1 MKKQVIRLIRSLAT
15 ILSLMFFLNAV
26 PAADAATTYS
36 VTVAVPVEGQAK
48 AGIEISLYHVGETI
62 SDEGIAWLPAY
73 EQYQVA
79 SDADSIQET
88 APTLADYI
96 SRDGIKPDSSAT
108 TSQSGQASFNSLDQG
123 VYLLIGKSFSSG
135 SKRYDPVPALV
146 AVPQWSETNGD
157 WITDIQVELKSEV
170 TDIPSGPSG
179 NTTSVTVE
187 KVWQGNGAD
196 RPTSVEVQLLKDGK
210 PEATVTL
217 SEQNGWEHRWTG
229 LSCSHTWTVAERNV
243 PNGYTV
249 SVERDGRQF
258 TITNEAGEEIPPEDP
273 TPPIDPADPDPTD
286 PTDPSED
293 PEDPATPNAPVQPTP
308 EEPAEGAPTL
318 PQTGQE
324 WRLVIFL
331 SAAGIALIVAVLL
344 KKNRMLLVV
353 GTVLIAAALMQTSYN
368 FVSDYTA
375 GKAAEQAANEIT
387 QAISQT
393 GNNEAVTES
402 SMTAVEAASTPR
414 ITVDGVSYVGILNIP
429 SLELELP
436 VAADWSYD
444 QLQKSVCSYAG
455 SLTTDDLVICGHS
468 YRSHFGSLQ
477 QLGNGDLVTITDAG
491 GAIREYQVEGIETLA
506 PEAVEEMVSSGY
518 DLTLFTCTF
527 GGGSRIAVRCNE
539 SNGGDAGAAM

>member
-1 MKKQVIRLIRSLAT
+1 MIRLIRSLAM
-15 ILSLMFFLNAV
+15 ILSLVFCLNAV
-26 PAADAATTYS
+26 PVAGAANTYS
-36 VTVAVPVEGQAK
+36 VGVAVPVEGQAK

-73 EQYQVA
+73 EQYQVT

-88 APTLADYI
+88 APTLAAYI
-96 SRDGIKPDSSAT
+96 SRDAIKPDSSAI
-108 TSQSGQASFNSLDQG
+108 TSPSSQALFTGLDQG

-146 AVPQWSETNGD
+146 TVPQWSETNGD

-179 NTTSVTVE
+179 NTTSVIVE
-187 KVWQGNGAD
+187 KVWQGNDAD
-196 RPTSVEVQLLKDGK
+196 RPTSVEVQLLKDGN

-229 LSCSHTWTVAERNV
+229 LSCFHTWTVAERNV

-249 SVERDGRQF
+249 SVERDGKQF

-273 TPPIDPADPDPTD
+273 IPPIDPANPDPTD

-293 PEDPATPNAPVQPTP
+293 PATPDAPVQPTP

-324 WRLVIFL
+324 WKLVIFL
-331 SAAGIALIVAVLL
+331 SAAGITLIVAVLL

-353 GTVLIAAALMQTSYN
+353 GTVLIAAALIQTSYN
-368 FVSDYTA
+368 LVSDYIA
-375 GKAAEQAANEIT
+375 GKAAEQAANKIT

-402 SMTAVEAASTPR
+402 SMTAVEAASTPH
-414 ITVDGVSYVGILNIP
+414 ITVDGVSYIGILNIP
-429 SLELELP
+429 SLGLELP

-444 QLQKSVCSYAG
+444 LLQKSVCVYAG
-455 SLTTDDLVICGHS
+455 SMAADNFVVCGHS

-491 GAIREYQVEGIETLA
+491 GTIREYRVEGIETLA

-539 SNGGDAGAAM
+539 LNGGDAGAAM

>member
-1 MKKQVIRLIRSLAT
+1 MIRLIRSLAM
-15 ILSLMFFLNAV
+15 ILSLVFCLNAV
-26 PAADAATTYS
+26 PVAGAANTYS
-36 VTVAVPVEGQAK
+36 VGVAVPVEGQAK

-88 APTLADYI
+88 APTLAAYI
-96 SRDGIKPDSSAT
+96 SRDAIKPDSSAI
-108 TSQSGQASFNSLDQG
+108 TSPSSQALFTGLDQG

-146 AVPQWSETNGD
+146 TVPQWSETNGD
-157 WITDIQVELKSEV
+157 WITNIQVELKSEV

-179 NTTSVTVE
+179 NTTSVIVE
-187 KVWQGNGAD
+187 KVWQGNDAD
-196 RPTSVEVQLLKDGK
+196 RPTSVEVQLLKDGN

-229 LSCSHTWTVAERNV
+229 LSCFHTWTVAERNV

-249 SVERDGRQF
+249 SVERDGKQF

-273 TPPIDPADPDPTD
+273 IPPIDPANPVPTD

-293 PEDPATPNAPVQPTP
+293 PATPDAPVQPTP

-324 WRLVIFL
+324 WKLVIFL
-331 SAAGIALIVAVLL
+331 SAAGITLIVAVLL

-353 GTVLIAAALMQTSYN
+353 GTVLIAAALIQTSYN
-368 FVSDYTA
+368 LVSDYIA
-375 GKAAEQAANEIT
+375 GKAAEQAANKIT

-402 SMTAVEAASTPR
+402 SMTAVEAASTPH
-414 ITVDGVSYVGILNIP
+414 ITVDGVSYIGILNIP
-429 SLELELP
+429 SLGLELP

-444 QLQKSVCSYAG
+444 LLQKSVCVYAG
-455 SLTTDDLVICGHS
+455 SMAADNFVVCGHS

-491 GAIREYQVEGIETLA
+491 GTIREYQVEGIETLA

-539 SNGGDAGAAM
+539 LNGGDAGAAM

>member
-1 MKKQVIRLIRSLAT
+1 MIRLIRSLAM
-15 ILSLMFFLNAV
+15 ILSLVFCLNTV
-26 PAADAATTYS
+26 PAAGAANTYS
-36 VTVAVPVEGQAK
+36 VGVAVPVEGQAM

-88 APTLADYI
+88 APTLAAYI
-96 SRDGIKPDSSAT
+96 SRDAIKPDSSAI
-108 TSQSGQASFNSLDQG
+108 TSPSSQALFTGLDQG

-146 AVPQWSETNGD
+146 TVPQWSETNGD

-179 NTTSVTVE
+179 NTTSVIIE
-187 KVWQGNGAD
+187 KVWQGNDAD
-196 RPTSVEVQLLKDGK
+196 RPTSVEVQLLKDGN

-229 LSCSHTWTVAERNV
+229 LSCFHTWTVAERNV

-249 SVERDGRQF
+249 SVERDGKQF

-273 TPPIDPADPDPTD
+273 IPPIDPANPDPTD
-286 PTDPSED
+286 PTDPS
-293 PEDPATPNAPVQPTP
+293 EDPATPNAPVQPTP

-324 WRLVIFL
+324 WRLVILL
-331 SAAGIALIVAVLL
+331 SSLGIFLIVAVLL
-344 KKNRMLLVV
+344 KRNQLLLVI
-353 GTVLIAAALMQTSYN
+353 GTLLIVAAFVQTSCN
-368 FVSDYTA
+368 FVSDFAA
-375 GKAAEQAANEIT
+375 GKTAEQAVREMT

-414 ITVDGVSYVGILNIP
+414 ITVDGVSYIGILNIP
-429 SLELELP
+429 SLGLELP

-444 QLQKSVCSYAG
+444 LLQKSVCVYAG
-455 SLTTDDLVICGHS
+455 SMAADNFVVCGHS

-491 GAIREYQVEGIETLA
+491 GTIREYQVEGIETLA

-527 GGGSRIAVRCNE
+527 GGGSRIAARCNE
-539 SNGGDAGAAM
+539 LNGGDAGAAI

>member
-1 MKKQVIRLIRSLAT
+1 MIRLIRSLAM
-15 ILSLMFFLNAV
+15 ILSLVFCLNTV
-26 PAADAATTYS
+26 PAAGAANTYS
-36 VTVAVPVEGQAK
+36 VGVAVPVEGQAM

-88 APTLADYI
+88 APTLAAYI
-96 SRDGIKPDSSAT
+96 SRDAIKPDSSAI
-108 TSQSGQASFNSLDQG
+108 TSPSSQALFTGLDQG

-146 AVPQWSETNGD
+146 TVPQWSETNGD

-179 NTTSVTVE
+179 NTTSVIIE
-187 KVWQGNGAD
+187 KVWQGNDAD
-196 RPTSVEVQLLKDGK
+196 RPTSVEVQLLKDGN

-229 LSCSHTWTVAERNV
+229 LSCFHTWTVAERNV

-249 SVERDGRQF
+249 SVERDGKQF

-273 TPPIDPADPDPTD
+273 IPPIDPANPDPTD
-286 PTDPSED
+286 PTDPS
-293 PEDPATPNAPVQPTP
+293 EDPATPNAPVQPTP

-324 WRLVIFL
+324 WRLVILL
-331 SAAGIALIVAVLL
+331 SALGIFLIVAVLL
-344 KKNRMLLVV
+344 KRNQLLLVI
-353 GTVLIAAALMQTSYN
+353 GTLLIVAAFVQTSCN
-368 FVSDYTA
+368 FVSDFAA
-375 GKAAEQAANEIT
+375 GKTAEQAVREMT

-414 ITVDGVSYVGILNIP
+414 ITVDGVSYIGILNIP
-429 SLELELP
+429 SLGLELP

-491 GAIREYQVEGIETLA
+491 GTIREYQVEGIETLA

-539 SNGGDAGAAM
+539 LNGGDAGAAM

>member
-1 MKKQVIRLIRSLAT
+1 MIRLIRSLAM
-15 ILSLMFFLNAV
+15 ILSLVFCLNAV
-26 PAADAATTYS
+26 PVAGAANTYS
-36 VTVAVPVEGQAK
+36 VGVAVPVEGQAK

-88 APTLADYI
+88 APTLAAYI
-96 SRDGIKPDSSAT
+96 SRDAIKPDSSAI
-108 TSQSGQASFNSLDQG
+108 TSPSSQALFTGLDQG

-146 AVPQWSETNGD
+146 AAPQWSETNGD

-179 NTTSVTVE
+179 NTTSVIVE
-187 KVWQGNGAD
+187 KVWQGNDAD
-196 RPTSVEVQLLKDGK
+196 RPTSVEVQLLKDGN

-229 LSCSHTWTVAERNV
+229 LSCFHTWTVAERNV

-249 SVERDGRQF
+249 SVERDGKQF

-273 TPPIDPADPDPTD
+273 IPPIDPANPDPTD

-293 PEDPATPNAPVQPTP
+293 PATPDAPVQPTP

-324 WRLVIFL
+324 WKLVIFL
-331 SAAGIALIVAVLL
+331 SAAGITLIVAVLL

-353 GTVLIAAALMQTSYN
+353 GTVLIAAALIQTSYN
-368 FVSDYTA
+368 LVSDYTA
-375 GKAAEQAANEIT
+375 GKTAEQAANKIT

-402 SMTAVEAASTPR
+402 SMTAVEAASTPH
-414 ITVDGVSYVGILNIP
+414 ITVDGVSYIGILNIP
-429 SLELELP
+429 SLGLELP

-444 QLQKSVCSYAG
+444 LLQKSVCVYAG
-455 SLTTDDLVICGHS
+455 SMAADNFVVCGHS

-491 GAIREYQVEGIETLA
+491 GTIREYQVEGIETLA

-539 SNGGDAGAAM
+539 LNGGDAGAAM

>member
-1 MKKQVIRLIRSLAT
+1 MIRLIRSLAM
-15 ILSLMFFLNAV
+15 ILSLVFCLNTV
-26 PAADAATTYS
+26 PAAGAANTYS
-36 VTVAVPVEGQAK
+36 VGVAVPVEGQAM

-88 APTLADYI
+88 APTLAAYI
-96 SRDGIKPDSSAT
+96 SRDAIKPDSSAI
-108 TSQSGQASFNSLDQG
+108 TSPSSQALFTGLDQG

-146 AVPQWSETNGD
+146 TVPQWSETNGD

-179 NTTSVTVE
+179 NTTSVIIE
-187 KVWQGNGAD
+187 KVWQGNDAD
-196 RPTSVEVQLLKDGK
+196 RPTSVEVQLLKDGN

-229 LSCSHTWTVAERNV
+229 LSCFHTWTVAERNV

-249 SVERDGRQF
+249 SVERDGKQF

-273 TPPIDPADPDPTD
+273 IPPIDPANPDPTD
-286 PTDPSED
+286 PTDPS
-293 PEDPATPNAPVQPTP
+293 EDPATPNAPVQPTP

-324 WRLVIFL
+324 RRLVILL
-331 SAAGIALIVAVLL
+331 SALGIFLIVAVLL
-344 KKNRMLLVV
+344 KRNQLLLVI
-353 GTVLIAAALMQTSYN
+353 GTLLIVAAFVQTSCN
-368 FVSDYTA
+368 FVSDFAA
-375 GKAAEQAANEIT
+375 GKTAEQAVREMT

-414 ITVDGVSYVGILNIP
+414 ITVDGVSYIGILNIP
-429 SLELELP
+429 SLGLELP

-444 QLQKSVCSYAG
+444 LLQKSVCVYAG
-455 SLTTDDLVICGHS
+455 SMAADNFVVCGHS

-491 GAIREYQVEGIETLA
+491 GTIREYQVEGIETLA

-527 GGGSRIAVRCNE
+527 GGGSRIAARCNE
-539 SNGGDAGAAM
+539 LNGGDAGAAI